1 VSAQENEAL
10 VRRYF
15 DEGWGKGNV
24 ATVDEFMAPNYVEHQ
39 VPDGQLPGRDYLQG
53 DYGDD
58 RLIGDLDVD
67 FIDGYYGDDKIWA
80 RDGSMDTIYCG
91 PGTDTVNSADMTENL
106 ISSDCES
113 VTRF

>member
-1 VSAQENEAL
+1 
-10 VRRYF
+10 
-15 DEGWGKGNV
+15 
-24 ATVDEFMAPNYVEHQ
+24 
-39 VPDGQLPGRDYLQG
+39 
-53 DYGDD
+53 
-58 RLIGDLDVD
+58 LIGNLDVD

-91 PGTDTVNSADMTENL
+91 PDTDTVNSADMTENL

>member
-10 VRRYF
+10 VSRYF
-15 DEGWGKGNV
+15 EEGWGKGNV

-58 RLIGDLDVD
+58 RLIGDLELTSLTATTATTK
-67 FIDGYYGDDKIWA
+67 YG